1 MPADEG
7 QQILESLNQ
16 AQVSNRQWNVANS
29 SPVQTP
35 DQLSG
40 GMLAS
45 MNAQMQM
52 MQQKSENMLNV
63 KRKEDRQATY

>member
-52 MQQKSENMLNV
+52 MQQNN
-63 KRKEDRQATY
+63 